1 MYGIGQVSAVDDY
14 GGISTNIFLQPLYMG
29 IEEGASLVPQ
39 PIKLNNVPDAITDLT
54 LERLTDVS
62 HKYMIQLLYYLTGWG
77 YLRAG

>member
-1 MYGIGQVSAVDDY
+1 
-14 GGISTNIFLQPLYMG
+14 MG
-29 IEEGASLVPQ
+29 IEEGAPDSLVPQ